1 MIAASAAVVMVPE
14 SLVTIVMAVAVYF
27 LILGLLNSRKSPQ
40 LLTGPE
46 DSLLLIGSVCLLGV
60 PLLISRLGMAGLL
73 VAVCLAAAG
82 AIACIILSRPRT
94 WVIYN
99 LRAAAADALVGEAL
113 SSMGRS
119 FVKDSRQFL
128 LSDGTCVE
136 VSCFALL
143 RSVSIRIRGG
153 DQQLR
158 RQFGIQLAKT
168 TAMKSVETSPGA
180 MALLLVAMAMLIAPL
195 TLAVQRA
202 GEIVRLISDLLQ

>member
-1 MIAASAAVVMVPE
+1 MIATSAAVMVPE

-27 LILGLLNSRKSPQ
+27 LILGLLNSRKAPQ

-60 PLLISRLGMAGLL
+60 PALVSRLGVAGMLMA
-73 VAVCLAAAG
+73 ACLAAAV
-82 AIACIILSRPRT
+82 AIARIILSRPRT

-99 LRAAAADALVGEAL
+99 LRAAAADALVGDTL

-119 FVKDSRQFL
+119 FIRDSRQFL
-128 LSDGTCVE
+128 LPDGSRIE

-143 RSVSIRIRGG
+143 RSVSIRLRGG
-153 DQQLR
+153 DDQLR

-168 TAMKSVETSPGA
+168 TATRSVETSQGA

-202 GEIVRLISDLLQ
+202 GEIVRLISDFLQ